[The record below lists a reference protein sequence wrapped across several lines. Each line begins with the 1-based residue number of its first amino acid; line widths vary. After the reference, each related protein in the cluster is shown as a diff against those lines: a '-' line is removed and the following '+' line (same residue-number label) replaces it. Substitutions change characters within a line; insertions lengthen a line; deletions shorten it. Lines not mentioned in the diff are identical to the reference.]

1 MSNNPITVPSGYATA
16 FAVGFADVASGN
28 LSIVD
33 SGRPLPV
40 ITVAAGAAST
50 LAGTATSS
58 QIVGPFT
65 PATGR
70 PVYLTL
76 TGTWQGTIA
85 LERSIDG
92 GTTRYPVTLAGQ
104 AWGRFTGNA
113 CEPVWEE
120 QSDKASLF
128 LNVALTSG
136 TLSYSLTQ

>member
-1 MSNNPITVPSGYATA
+1 MPANPIAVPSGYATA
-16 FAVGFADVASGN
+16 FAVGFADAVSGN
-28 LSIVD
+28 LSLVD
-33 SGRPLPV
+33 SERPLPV
-40 ITVAAGAAST
+40 ITVAPGAAST

-58 QIVGPFT
+58 QIVGPFV

-76 TGTWQGTIA
+76 SGSWQGTVS
-85 LERSIDG
+85 LERSING

-104 AWGRFTGNA
+104 TWGRFTGNV

-128 LNVALTSG
+128 LNVVLTSG